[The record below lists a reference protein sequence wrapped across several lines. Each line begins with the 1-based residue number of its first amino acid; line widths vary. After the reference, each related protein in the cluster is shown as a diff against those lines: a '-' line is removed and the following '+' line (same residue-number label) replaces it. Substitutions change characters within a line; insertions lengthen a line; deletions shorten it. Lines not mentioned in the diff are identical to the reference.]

1 MLATRQILRSRRL
14 APLPQ
19 LLRRRR
25 ALLNLRHFHNTPSLG
40 VRRSWKS
47 LGPLA
52 TERELESMGLP
63 MGFGSGE
70 ARLKETLGKAKGLAA
85 GMAFCKCDG

>member
-1 MLATRQILRSRRL
+1 MLATRQMLRSRRL
-14 APLPQ
+14 APPPQ
-19 LLRRRR
+19 LLRRGRV
-25 ALLNLRHFHNTPSLG
+25 LLNLRHFNNTPSLY

-47 LGPLA
+47 LGPLV

-70 ARLKETLGKAKGLAA
+70 AQLKETLEKVKGVAA
-85 GMAFCKCDG
+85 GMAFCKCGG